1 MRFLKTALITAVLT
15 LATVASAADA
25 PRPGG
30 DLEITTLQ
38 GKQLNIKDL
47 AGKPVMVFYFS
58 TDCPHCQAAAKTL
71 APIYG
76 EYRSKGVEFVG
87 VTLNPTAK
95 NNLGVFVKQYNVA
108 FPVGLGD
115 RNRFVGYTG
124 VTGRFYYPYMLF
136 VDKSGQIREEHEGA
150 DRAYFADLNAS
161 VRKSLDQ
168 LLSY

>member
-1 MRFLKTALITAVLT
+1 MRFLTTALIAGFLT
-15 LATVASAADA
+15 FASAAAAADA
-25 PRPGG
+25 PRAGG
-30 DLEITTLQ
+30 NLEITTLQ

-58 TDCPHCQAAAKTL
+58 TDCPHCQAAAKML
-71 APIYG
+71 APIYS
-76 EYRSKGVEFVG
+76 EYHAKGLEIVG
-87 VTLNPTAK
+87 VTLNPTAHD
-95 NNLGVFVKQYNVA
+95 NLGGFVKQYRVD

-115 RNRFVGYTG
+115 RERFVGYTG

-136 VDKSGQIREEHEGA
+136 IDKTGQIREEHDGA
-150 DRAYFADLNAS
+150 DRGYFADLNAS

>member
-1 MRFLKTALITAVLT
+1 MRFLITALIAGILTFTAM
-15 LATVASAADA
+15 ASAADV
-25 PRPGG
+25 PRAGG
-30 DLEITTLQ
+30 DLEITTLE

-58 TDCPHCQAAAKTL
+58 TDCPHCQASARTL
-71 APIYG
+71 APIYA
-76 EYRSKGVEFVG
+76 EYRDKGVEIVG
-87 VTLNPTAK
+87 VTLNPTAHD
-95 NNLGVFVKQYNVA
+95 NLGAFVKQYGVE

-115 RNRFVGYTG
+115 RPRFVGYTG
-124 VTGRFYYPYMLF
+124 VTGRFYYPYMVF
-136 VDKSGQIREEHEGA
+136 VDKSGQIREEHDGS